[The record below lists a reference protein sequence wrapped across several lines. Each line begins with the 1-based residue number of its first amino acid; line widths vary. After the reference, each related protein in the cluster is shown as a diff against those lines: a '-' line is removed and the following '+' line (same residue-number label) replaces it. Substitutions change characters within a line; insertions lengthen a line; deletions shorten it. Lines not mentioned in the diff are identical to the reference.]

1 MKVENYNQ
9 LNSIKNL
16 IDSLKVMNQVKNSE
30 KQLES
35 MKVVNFNLLNSHKIL
50 IDLQKDMNKV
60 RNLEK
65 LLEFMK
71 VESCS
76 QLNSLNLRKLQL
88 LVSDLFWQDQKDQVS
103 LNVQKIMLH

>member
-1 MKVENYNQ
+1 
-9 LNSIKNL
+9 
-16 IDSLKVMNQVKNSE
+16 MNQVKNSE

-50 IDLQKDMNKV
+50 IDLQKDMKKV

-76 QLNSLNLRKLQL
+76 QLNSLNLKKLQL
-88 LVSDLFWQDQKDQVS
+88 QV
-103 LNVQKIMLH
+103 